1 MIMVLTILLNERD
14 KMTCTDLMIDRKET
28 VAVQGFCCFDLSFL
42 LLVSNLFS
50 STLSFLLSFFSLPF
64 LVLVVVL
71 L

>member
-1 MIMVLTILLNERD
+1 MVLTILLNERD

-28 VAVQGFCCFDLSFL
+28 VAVQGFCYFDLSFL

-50 STLSFLLSFFSLPF
+50 STLSFLLSFFFSLPL